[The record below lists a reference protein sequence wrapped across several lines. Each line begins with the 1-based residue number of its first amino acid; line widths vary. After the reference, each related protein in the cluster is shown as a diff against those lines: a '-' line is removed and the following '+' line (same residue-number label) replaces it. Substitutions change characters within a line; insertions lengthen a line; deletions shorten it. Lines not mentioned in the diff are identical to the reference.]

1 MQISIDNKSAPS
13 KLYSM
18 PQRQLQATVSQVI
31 RQTKLLLQL
40 ITTSQPL
47 VIKVGE
53 VKLNEARCH
62 HQQLELLKQESQ
74 HVKLVVMAINGL
86 CLVCKTCIRS

>member
-1 MQISIDNKSAPS
+1 MS
-13 KLYSM
+13 
-18 PQRQLQATVSQVI
+18 QRQLQATVSLVI

-40 ITTSQPL
+40 ITTSQQL

-53 VKLNEARCH
+53 VKQNEARCH

-74 HVKLVVMAINGL
+74 HVELVIISINDLGL
-86 CLVCKTCIRS
+86 ISKT